1 MPILKDLKAPN
12 GAQCSLH
19 QVLHME
25 TNLSQTPGA
34 MLVRVASYV
43 SEAEAL
49 AELPAHHWPPQA
61 VPFTALDATDLVG
74 SVEQVLIAARE
85 SPFIGGSRVGPVT
98 DLEQAK
104 ARRWGEIKQLRE
116 AHEFGPLMWDGS
128 TFDADAPAQLR
139 IMGAVQM
146 AAAAAG
152 AGQPFAIDWTLA
164 DNSIRTL
171 TGEDM
176 QALGEALAQR
186 ISAVHETARQLR
198 EQIEAAASVQ
208 AVQSVDWP
216 QS

>member
-1 MPILKDLKAPN
+1 MPILKELQAPN
-12 GAQCSLH
+12 GAQCTLH

-43 SEAEAL
+43 GEAQAL
-49 AELPAHHWPPQA
+49 AELPAYHWPPQQ
-61 VPFTALDATDLVG
+61 VPFTSLDAADLVG
-74 SVEQVLIAARE
+74 SIEQVLIASSE
-85 SPFIGGSRVGPVT
+85 SPFLGGSSVGPVT
-98 DLEQAK
+98 DLEKAK

-116 AHEFGPLMWDGS
+116 AHEFGPLTWEGS

-146 AAAAAG
+146 AAAAAV
-152 AGQPFAIDWTLA
+152 ADQSFAIDWTLA

-198 EQIEAAASVQ
+198 EQIEAATSVQSVQ
-208 AVQSVDWP
+208 AVDWP
-216 QS
+216 QF